1 MPKVPTNTDQEAHT
15 QHDIRVCICFI
26 NSVID
31 KKKKKCCDTVLSV
44 QKTFI
49 LTYDEYYNHMSNLK
63 PQMKYPKS
71 LKKKGGGVGRQGDK
85 RSHTYTHY
93 VAHILK
99 CLFRVYTLQ
108 KDFLCTHVEGREGGK
123 GC

>member
-1 MPKVPTNTDQEAHT
+1 M
-15 QHDIRVCICFI
+15 
-26 NSVID
+26 
-31 KKKKKCCDTVLSV
+31 

-108 KDFLCTHVEGREGGK
+108 KDFLCTHVEGREGGRE
-123 GC
+123 GVLSFGVGFSRCVLTAEHDRVTPVWQPL